1 MPIPATS
8 IVQAE
13 IQVSGIVTAGGSNT
27 RKALQVYHYRRTS
40 VAITP
45 TKAAL
50 STIFI
55 STMIPLI
62 RACLNARYTGVG
74 VSIRWL
80 NDALDQAT
88 LVASTGVGLVTG
100 DSMPT
105 TEAAFLLFQ
114 TGLRGK
120 SYRGSKHIFP
130 MSESATTTGT
140 DDIWNAGA
148 LVYLGALAAGALG
161 SLTDSTTNVWIPC
174 VLSRK
179 LSQLRTNPTTVITND
194 VTSVLVNKRVGTMR
208 HRKVL
213 STY

>member
-1 MPIPATS
+1 MPIAPTA
-8 IVQAE
+8 ILQAE

-40 VAITP
+40 TVVTP

-55 STMIPLI
+55 SNMIPLI

-74 VSIRWL
+74 VSVRWL

-88 LVASTGVGLVTG
+88 LFSSTGVGLVSG

-105 TEAAFLLFQ
+105 TEAAFILFQ

-148 LVYLGALAAGALG
+148 LVYLGALAAGALA
-161 SLTDSTTNVWIPC
+161 SLPDATPNNWIPC

-179 LSQLRTNPTTVITND
+179 KSQLRTNPTTVETND
-194 VTSVLVNKRVGTMR
+194 VSSVLVNKRVGTMR

>member
-1 MPIPATS
+1 MAIPLTS
-8 IVQAE
+8 ILQAE
-13 IQVSGIVTAGGSNT
+13 IQVSGLVTAGGSST
-27 RKALQVYHYRRTS
+27 RKALSVWHYRRTS
-40 VAITP
+40 TAVTP

-50 STIFI
+50 AAKFI
-55 STMIPLI
+55 SDVIPSL

-74 VSIRWL
+74 VSVRWI
-80 NDALDQAT
+80 NDAVDQAVLT
-88 LVASTGVGLVTG
+88 ASTGVGLVSG

-130 MSESATTTGT
+130 MSESATTSGT
-140 DDIWNAGA
+140 EDIWNAGA
-148 LVYLGALAAGALG
+148 LTYLGTFATAALAT
-161 SLTDSTTNVWIPC
+161 LTDATNNAWIPC

-179 LSQLRTNPTTVITND
+179 LSQLRFNPTTVITND
-194 VTSVLVNKRVGTMR
+194 VTAVAVNKRVGTMR

-213 STY
+213 SVY